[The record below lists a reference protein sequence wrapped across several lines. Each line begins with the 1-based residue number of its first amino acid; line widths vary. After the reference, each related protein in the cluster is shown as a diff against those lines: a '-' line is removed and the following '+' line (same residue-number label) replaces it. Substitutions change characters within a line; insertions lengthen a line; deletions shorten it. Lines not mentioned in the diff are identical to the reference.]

1 MDRQIVYPGE
11 IPLDTDF
18 LAIQRNVLITLG
30 FQAQGSFGTGT
41 QVFGLAA
48 TPTSPASMQ
57 VQIGPGAIIA
67 NTVLDQSAFGSL
79 AADTADPLV
88 KLGINLP
95 ATNLSLTAPASVGQS
110 IAYLIE
116 AAFSE
121 TDATPVV
128 LPYYNAANP
137 AQPYTGPANSGA
149 SQNTQRLARVQLQAK
164 AGAPANTGSQTAP
177 AVDAGWVGLY
187 VVTVAYGQTSISSG
201 NIAVASGAPFI
212 GGGSLQPGRLIA
224 RRVFNGP
231 LAAIPYIPTP
241 GTNRI
246 RWRACGG
253 GASGGGVPATSAGQ
267 AAAATGGTSGSYSEG
282 EATSGF
288 AGVSL
293 TVGGGGA
300 TPAAGANAGNA
311 GGTTSLDGLFSCP
324 GGVGG
329 QAGFVSAS
337 PFINSAPVQPAAPT
351 GSGYLNVSGSAG
363 PSAICPDISPLY
375 VGGAQGGSSAFGA
388 GSAGAGQNANGNPAV
403 SPGAGG
409 SGACSAN
416 GGAYAGGA
424 GAAGLVIIDE
434 YSA

>member
-11 IPLDTDF
+11 IPLDTDV
-18 LAIQRNVLITLG
+18 LAIQRNVLIALG
-30 FQAQGSFGTGT
+30 FQAQGAFGTAT
-41 QVFGLAA
+41 QVFGLAG

-57 VQIGPGAIIA
+57 VQVGPGAIVA

-79 AADTADPLV
+79 AADTADALV
-88 KLGINLP
+88 KLGINLT
-95 ATNLSLTAPASVGQS
+95 ATNLTLTAPLSAGQS

-137 AQPYTGPANSGA
+137 SQPYTGPANSGA
-149 SQNTQRLARVQLQAK
+149 SQNTQRLARVQIQAK
-164 AGAPANTGSQTAP
+164 AGAPANTGSQTTP

-187 VVTVAYGQTSISSG
+187 VVTVAYAATSITSA
-201 NIAVASGAPFI
+201 NIVVAQGAPFI
-212 GGGSLQPGRLIA
+212 GGGSLQPGRLMA
-224 RRVFNGP
+224 RRWFKGP
-231 LAAIPYIPTP
+231 LSTVYTPTP

-246 RWRACGG
+246 RWRASGG
-253 GASGGGVPATSAGQ
+253 GASGGGVPTTSAGQ

-282 EATSGF
+282 EATTGF
-288 AGVSL
+288 AGAAL
-293 TVGGGGA
+293 TVGAGGA
-300 TPAAGANAGNA
+300 APTAGANAGNA
-311 GGTTSLDGLFSCP
+311 GGLTSLGTLFSCP

-329 QAGFVSAS
+329 QAGFASSS
-337 PFINSAPVQPAAPT
+337 PFINSAPGQPPVPT
-351 GSGYLNVSGSAG
+351 GSGDLDVSGSAG
-363 PSAICPDISPLY
+363 PSAICPSLSPLY
-375 VGGAQGGSSAFGA
+375 VGGAEGGRSGFGP
-388 GSAGAGQNANGNPAV
+388 GPAGAGQNSGGSAAV

-416 GGAYAGGA
+416 GGPYAGGA
-424 GAAGLVIIDE
+424 GAAGLLIIDE